1 MIVCGNE
8 AAPPRVAAL
17 IDAGEFAYGSDRGRN
32 DMTGQGASDL
42 AKIAEADGGVV
53 SPEQTL
59 ILFALVARHGFAP
72 QNDLGVP
79 MDAADREALMRAELV
94 KTLKREQNVLWLSL
108 TDAGWDWAGAN
119 LTKALPASYV
129 VLHHMM
135 ARIGEHL
142 GRTGETLR
150 ELVGDPP
157 KPGKMDAEMST

>member
-1 MIVCGNE
+1 
-8 AAPPRVAAL
+8 
-17 IDAGEFAYGSDRGRN
+17 
-32 DMTGQGASDL
+32 MTGQAANEL
-42 AKIAEADGGVV
+42 AKIAEASDGVV

-79 MDAADREALMRAELV
+79 LDAADREALQTAGFVE
-94 KTLKREQNVLWLSL
+94 TLTREQNVLWLSL

-119 LTKALPASYV
+119 TTKALPASYV

-142 GRTGETLR
+142 ARTGETLR
-150 ELVGDPP
+150 ELIGDPP
-157 KPGKMDAEMST
+157 KPGKMDAELSE

>member
-1 MIVCGNE
+1 
-8 AAPPRVAAL
+8 
-17 IDAGEFAYGSDRGRN
+17 
-32 DMTGQGASDL
+32 MTGQGANEL
-42 AKIAEADGGVV
+42 AKIAEASDGVV

-79 MDAADREALMRAELV
+79 LDAADRERLEQAKLV

-119 LTKALPASYV
+119 LTKALPANFV

-142 GRTGETLR
+142 ERTGETLR

-157 KPGKMDAEMST
+157 KPDKMDPEMSA

>member
-1 MIVCGNE
+1 
-8 AAPPRVAAL
+8 
-17 IDAGEFAYGSDRGRN
+17 
-32 DMTGQGASDL
+32 MTGQAAHDL
-42 AKIAEADGGVV
+42 AKIAESSDGVV

-79 MDAADREALMRAELV
+79 LEAADREALQRAGLV
-94 KTLKREQNVLWLSL
+94 ETLNREHTVLWLSL

-119 LTKALPASYV
+119 LTKALPASFV

-142 GRTGETLR
+142 ARTGETLR

-157 KPGKMDAEMST
+157 KPGKMDAELSE